1 MTTAPTPPLSVGI
14 VVLAYQEE
22 PWLRACIEAVL
33 ASKDVLVEVLLVDN
47 GSSSHDV
54 QDLGKLDRV
63 RLLQPGCNLG
73 YAVGCNVGAA
83 AAVGDV
89 LIFVNSDCVVRPEAL
104 AALAREAVRSGG
116 LVTSS
121 VRLGWEPDKLNSAG
135 NPVHFLGFSWAGGL
149 GQPASTAL
157 ERKEVA
163 SVSGACFGVTRDTW
177 DALGGFPEAYFAY
190 HEDVELSL
198 RCWLSGRKVHYIAD
212 AVVLHHYEFS
222 RHPAKMYLLER
233 NRILTWFTVLQPR
246 TLALLLPGMVVAEA
260 ALGLLAWRQ
269 GWLRQKLSGWWWL
282 VTHRAW
288 ILERR
293 AENLRQ
299 RRRQDRDLAAL
310 LTGTFDPGGSA
321 MPAAMAYAN
330 GPLRVYWWT
339 VRHLL

>member
-1 MTTAPTPPLSVGI
+1 MSVGV
-14 VVLAYQEE
+14 VVLAYQQD
-22 PWLRACIEAVL
+22 PWLKACIEAVL
-33 ASKDVLVEVLLVDN
+33 TSENVLVGVLLVDN
-47 GSSSHDV
+47 GCSSPDLH
-54 QDLGKLDRV
+54 DLGQLDRV
-63 RLLQPGCNLG
+63 HLLKPGCNLG
-73 YAVGCNVGAA
+73 YAAGCNAGAA
-83 AAVGDV
+83 AVDGDV
-89 LIFVNSDCVVRPEAL
+89 LVFVNSDCVVRPDAL
-104 AALAREAVRSGG
+104 STLAREAATSGG

-121 VRLGWEPDKLNSAG
+121 VRLGQEPDQLNSAG

-163 SVSGACFGVTRDTW
+163 SVSGACFGMTRQTW

-198 RCWLSGRKVHYIAD
+198 RCWLSGRKVHYIPA

-233 NRILTWFTVLQPR
+233 NRLLTWLTILQPR
-246 TLALLLPGMVVAEA
+246 TLALLFPGMLVTEA
-260 ALGLLAWRQ
+260 ALVLLAWRQ

-288 ILERR
+288 VRARR

-299 RRRQDRDLAAL
+299 RRCTDRDLAPL
-310 LTGTFDPGGSA
+310 LTGAFDPGGA
-321 MPAAMAYAN
+321 ARPPAMAYVN
-330 GPLRVYWWT
+330 GPLRAYWWT